1 MQIEKKSSDWSI
13 NFIVRI
19 IVYND
24 CWMITLSVK
33 KGLDCMRFK
42 LRPGENDFKRTGSER
57 I

>member
-19 IVYND
+19 LVYND

-33 KGLDCMRFK
+33 KELEYMHFK
-42 LRPGENDFKRTGSER
+42 LRPGENDFKRTGSVR